1 MKIPRR
7 VFGFV
12 ILLGVVGYLFWSHPP
27 DPWTWMQTLGV
38 CLMVAGF
45 SLWLVAHV
53 QLGSSFTAR
62 AEARNL
68 VTHGLY
74 SKIRNPIYLFG
85 LIGIAGMLVFLGRP
99 YLLLIFAVLIPLQ
112 LFRLRNERQVLEA
125 KFGDEYRSYRRG
137 TWL

>member
-7 VFGFV
+7 VFAFALV
-12 ILLGVVGYLFWSHPP
+12 LAVVAYLFWSHPT
-27 DPWTWMQTLGV
+27 DPWTWMQTAGV
-38 CLMVAGF
+38 CMMVAGF

-53 QLGSSFTAR
+53 QLGSSFAAR

-85 LIGIAGMLVFLGRP
+85 SIGIAGVFLFLGRP
-99 YLLLIFAVLIPLQ
+99 YLLVIFMVLIPLQ
-112 LFRLRNERQVLEA
+112 LFRMRNETKVLEA
-125 KFGDEYRSYRRG
+125 KFGDEYRSYRQG
-137 TWL
+137 TWF